1 MEQFTHLGRPIDVR
15 HPSNVFAVGASAA
28 IGGLAF
34 LLTDGTFFDRGWE
47 AALFGLTAFLAW
59 ALGREIDPDRTLT
72 ANASLVAGGLLAIA
86 LDVAAPGAILLVMVA
101 ARITARTTG
110 LAPKVSDLA
119 VVSIAAV
126 VLASSVAGWAG
137 AMIVAFAIA
146 RDATLPEPAP
156 RHQAWFAIGIAVLG
170 SVVAVFRD
178 AFGSWQMP
186 DLTSWALIGAGLL
199 GAAIAAQPE
208 AVASTCDFR
217 GKDLHHLRVRWARF
231 QTLMAAVLVV
241 VAGGADGARGLAV
254 IWVTLTVAGIVRL
267 ARS

>member
-1 MEQFTHLGRPIDVR
+1 VQQFTHLGRPIDVR
-15 HPSNVFAVGASAA
+15 HPSNLFAVAASAVV
-28 IGGLAF
+28 GLLAF
-34 LLTDGTFFDRGWE
+34 LLADGSILDRGWE
-47 AALFGLTAFLAW
+47 GALFGLAAFMAW

-72 ANASLVAGGLLAIA
+72 ANASLVAGGFLAIA
-86 LDVAAPGAILLVMVA
+86 VDVAAPGAILLVMVA

-119 VVSIAAV
+119 VISIVGVA
-126 VLASSVAGWAG
+126 LASDVAGWAG
-137 AMIVAFAIA
+137 AMILAFAIA

-156 RHQAWFAIGIAVLG
+156 RHQAWFGIGVAVLG
-170 SVVAVFRD
+170 SASAWLRD
-178 AFGSWQMP
+178 AFGSWQTP

-208 AVASTCDFR
+208 PVVSTCDLR
-217 GKDLHHLRVRWARF
+217 GRDLHHLRVRWARF
-231 QTLMAAVLVV
+231 QTLVAAALAV

-267 ARS
+267 ARP